1 MERILMKRRITVPL
15 GAAAGGLLAS
25 AFLPMAV
32 AFADPSAPGADA
44 FTLGDLTFD
53 PYQGVLPGTEGFD
66 ALTQGTG
73 TPSFFETGSV
83 DGQGFEV
90 FSPASGSTP
99 AAELGLIDTNESVT
113 TLDGWTNTGFTVTD
127 ATAVAPSDE
136 ADLPLL
142 GTVYDVTNFGSGYEN
157 VYTDIPGADGSLTD
171 GTVADTFVTPF
182 GDYDLSSLVS
192 AFDLSSLDP
201 GAAFGLGADAGSAA
215 ADAVGSIDPLS
226 FLGL

>member
-1 MERILMKRRITVPL
+1 MKPRITLPL

-32 AFADPSAPGADA
+32 AFADTSAPGADA
-44 FTLGDLTFD
+44 FTIGDLTFD
-53 PYQGVLPGTEGFD
+53 PYTGAIPGTEGFD

-99 AAELGLIDTNESVT
+99 ATELGTIDTTENVT
-113 TLDGWTNTGFTVTD
+113 SLFGITNTGFEITD
-127 ATAVAPSDE
+127 ATAVAPDDAS
-136 ADLPLL
+136 DLPAV
-142 GTVYDVTNFGSGYEN
+142 GTVYDVTNYGSGYEN
-157 VYTDIPGADGSLTD
+157 IYTDIPGTDGSLAD
-171 GTVADTFVTPF
+171 GTVADTLVTPF

-192 AFDLSSLDP
+192 AFDLTSLDP
-201 GAAFGLGADAGSAA
+201 GAAFGVGADAGSAA
-215 ADAVGSIDPLS
+215 VDAVGNIDPLS